1 MWRRTP
7 TIDLLATEFALAVAE
22 GDHARAEGWLATAMA
37 VRDREDRATVRSA
50 GGQYAPRWRNRT
62 GTVFARMYRS

>member
-1 MWRRTP
+1 MWHRTP
-7 TIDLLATEFALAVAE
+7 TVQLLAREFAQAVAD

-37 VRDREDRATVRSA
+37 VQARTERARRD
-50 GGQYAPRWRNRT
+50 QYAPRWRSKT